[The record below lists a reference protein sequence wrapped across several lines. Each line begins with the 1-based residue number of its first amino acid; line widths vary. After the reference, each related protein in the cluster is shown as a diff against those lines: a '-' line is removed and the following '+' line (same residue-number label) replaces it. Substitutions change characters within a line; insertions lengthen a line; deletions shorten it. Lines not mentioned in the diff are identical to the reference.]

1 MPSNASHRSP
11 GISYRPTAHQ
21 DARQHASK
29 AKAHQG
35 YLDALHKAS
44 CDLCGVSLGL
54 LHTEGKMF
62 DIRDPHFVFDLKVLC
77 LPCTEAMESRLSK
90 GIPEP
95 VDLFGG

>member
-1 MPSNASHRSP
+1 MPPNASHRTP
-11 GISYRPTAHQ
+11 GLSYRPTTHA